1 MRSKATAEN
10 RRDAVVRRSL
20 QNRFRSTEVEDL
32 YRELL
37 KQTLTRMMFIDEE
50 VWDIGQSYCGWESA
64 DGVRSW
70 LLRQVRTYL
79 GRRGLRLVRTGGD
92 AELRRTGR
100 DWPSTAETMVGVNR
114 LDNVQECIEQLLAEH
129 IPGDLIET
137 GVWRG
142 GCSIFMRA
150 VLAARKDPT
159 RAVWVADSFQGLSRP
174 DHEAYPD
181 ELETDLSVFDFLA
194 VSLEQVQ
201 DNFRRYGLLD
211 ERVRFLPGWFKDTLP
226 TAPIEQLALIRLD
239 GDYYESTITAL
250 THLYP
255 KLSREGFVIVDDYSI
270 PACAKAVADF
280 RAEMG
285 EASEIHPID
294 FDAVYWRKSC
304 DAPEPGAS
312 GRTS

>member
-1 MRSKATAEN
+1 MG
-10 RRDAVVRRSL
+10 
-20 QNRFRSTEVEDL
+20 NRFQSTEVEDL
-32 YRELL
+32 YLELL
-37 KQTLTRMMFIDEE
+37 KQALTRMMFIDEE
-50 VWDIGQSYCGWESA
+50 VWDVGQSGRAWESA
-64 DGVRSW
+64 NGVRPW
-70 LLRQVRTYL
+70 LQRQVRTYL

-100 DWPSTAETMVGVNR
+100 DWPATAETMVGLSR
-114 LDNVQECIEQLLAEH
+114 LDSVQECIEQVLGEG

-150 VLAARKDPT
+150 VLAARRDPNRT
-159 RAVWVADSFQGLSRP
+159 VWVADSFQGLAAP
-174 DHEAYPD
+174 DLEAYSD
-181 ELETDLSVFDFLA
+181 ELATDLSAFDVLA
-194 VSLEQVQ
+194 VPLDQVQ
-201 DNFRRYGLLD
+201 KNFRRYGLLD

-255 KLSREGFVIVDDYSI
+255 KLSRGGFVIVDDYSI

-280 RAEMG
+280 RARTG
-285 EASEIHPID
+285 EASAIHSID
-294 FDAVYWRKSC
+294 LDATYWRKS
-304 DAPEPGAS
+304 
-312 GRTS
+312 